1 MNIKIQRALLS
12 VYDKAGII
20 DFARNLSD
28 MGVEILSTGGT
39 ATAIRE
45 AGIEVKDV
53 SDFTGFPEML
63 DGRVKTL
70 TPQVHAGILYMRDD
84 QEHVDTMKE
93 FELGQID
100 LVCVNLYPFEETI
113 AKPDVSLAEAIEQ
126 IDIGGPTMIRSAAK
140 NLRFV
145 TVVTD
150 PIDYSKVIEEMKNN
164 NGSTSEKTRFI
175 LGQKVYARAAQY
187 NAAIANYLSDQVND
201 MNLSSPFMRSYEDGN
216 ELRYG
221 ENSHQKA
228 WLYVDKDCPDAG
240 IAQTD
245 ILHGKPM
252 SYNNYV
258 DGEGALE
265 AVKELAGTPGVA
277 IVKHTNPCG
286 YATGSDLNEAFNAA
300 WSGDPISAFGSVVAF
315 TEKIDIK
322 VAKSLDG
329 RFVEAVIAP
338 GYDDDAFE
346 FLAKKEKLTNFK
358 TK

>member
-1 MNIKIQRALLS
+1 MDIKIQRALLS

-20 DFARNLSD
+20 DFARYLSE

-150 PIDYSKVIEEMKNN
+150 PSDYSNVIEEMRNN
-164 NGSTSEKTRFI
+164 NGATSEKTRFI
-175 LGQKVYARAAQY
+175 LGQKVYARAAEY
-187 NAAIANYLSDQVND
+187 NGAIAKYLAEQVND
-201 MNLSSPFMRSYEDGN
+201 MNLSSPFIKSYEKGC
-216 ELRYG
+216 EYAMAKF
-221 ENSHQKA
+221 SSKSVA
-228 WLYVDKDCPDAG
+228 LY
-240 IAQTD
+240 
-245 ILHGKPM
+245 
-252 SYNNYV
+252 
-258 DGEGALE
+258 
-265 AVKELAGTPGVA
+265 
-277 IVKHTNPCG
+277 
-286 YATGSDLNEAFNAA
+286 
-300 WSGDPISAFGSVVAF
+300 
-315 TEKIDIK
+315 
-322 VAKSLDG
+322 
-329 RFVEAVIAP
+329 
-338 GYDDDAFE
+338 
-346 FLAKKEKLTNFK
+346 
-358 TK
+358 